1 MSEPKSTAAEASD
14 KPVNLRDWLP
24 RVRAGDD
31 DAARF
36 VVEQLYDHV
45 RKIVLAH
52 LPRRDDPEDLMQEV
66 FMKMFSRLDQFRGEV
81 PFENWVA
88 RIALFTCQDR
98 LRRQRA
104 RPEWRWA
111 DLSEEEHIFLNE
123 APGEM
128 SAVTAADE
136 TACDLLDKL
145 LSTLK
150 PEEQALV
157 RWLDLEQ
164 KNIAEVCVLTGWNSG
179 VTRIRAFRARQKL
192 KAAWQKL
199 ERQHP

>member
-1 MSEPKSTAAEASD
+1 MSEPKSTEVEASD
-14 KPVNLRDWLP
+14 QPVNLRDWLS

-111 DLSEEEHIFLNE
+111 DLSEEEHTFLTE
-123 APGEM
+123 TPGEI
-128 SAVTAADE
+128 SVTTAAYE

-150 PEEQALV
+150 SQEQALI

-164 KNIAEVCVLTGWNSG
+164 KSIAEVCALSGSNSG
-179 VTRIRAFRARQKL
+179 VIRIRAFRARQKL
-192 KAAWQKL
+192 KTAWRKL
-199 ERQHP
+199 EKSKP